1 MLCSAASYVQVVVGT
16 TLALQQSQA
25 AYSPPSSMN
34 RALYF
39 ILLNVSFLSQSFF
52 LSLSFFL
59 SFSFFLSLS
68 LSITFFLYI
77 SAPSLCLSPLPSISN
92 SLSFSLSLSL
102 SISSFLYIS
111 ASSLRLLISLSR
123 VLVHTVQHVF

>member
-34 RALYF
+34 RSLYF

-52 LSLSFFL
+52 LSLSFF
-59 SFSFFLSLS
+59 FFLSISFSVNHVLS
-68 LSITFFLYI
+68 LYL
-77 SAPSLCLSPLPSISN
+77 
-92 SLSFSLSLSL
+92 
-102 SISSFLYIS
+102 
-111 ASSLRLLISLSR
+111 
-123 VLVHTVQHVF
+123 